1 MDKVRLRYLLEKH
14 IADTISSTELD
25 ELFALLETTDLE
37 VQEEILTDIL
47 DGKPFEHK
55 LSANRRQVLYEEIR
69 QSILTDRSTDK
80 PIPHQLKD
88 KLIPLK
94 RYISIAAVLLI
105 GLSTL
110 LWLWNKQQSDT
121 GLLEDTYSMV
131 EQAKDDI
138 YMESDSVPFLRLPN
152 GEIQLL
158 EGDLSNAFVEAGVKI
173 RTGENGEII
182 YEVQQ
187 VADAAGSSQQE
198 NLVFT
203 TPKGQSS
210 KILLIDGTEVW
221 LNSGSSLTYPSTFSG
236 KERRVKLSG
245 EGYFEVAHNV
255 DKPFYVETEEGP
267 LVRVLGTSFNVSAYK
282 EDKRTTTTLVEGSV
296 QLLSKSNQVVLKP
309 NEQVIAHIDDAL
321 LRKERVNVSDF
332 ISWKDGYF
340 SFNGQSIPEILA
352 EVRRW
357 YNIEEITYTYMPEE
371 KFTGTFK
378 RTKSL
383 KSLLVK
389 LEKISNV
396 KFEIK
401 ERRIVVTR

>member
-1 MDKVRLRYLLEKH
+1 MQQLREIRKLFEVGECRGRRLRQR
-14 IADTISSTELD
+14 
-25 ELFALLETTDLE
+25 F
-37 VQEEILTDIL
+37 
-47 DGKPFEHK
+47 G
-55 LSANRRQVLYEEIR
+55 
-69 QSILTDRSTDK
+69 
-80 PIPHQLKD
+80 QL
-88 KLIPLK
+88 
-94 RYISIAAVLLI
+94 V
-105 GLSTL
+105 
-110 LWLWNKQQSDT
+110 
-121 GLLEDTYSMV
+121 
-131 EQAKDDI
+131 
-138 YMESDSVPFLRLPN
+138 
-152 GEIQLL
+152 
-158 EGDLSNAFVEAGVKI
+158 
-173 RTGENGEII
+173 
-182 YEVQQ
+182 Q